1 MKRFNG
7 TVVQQLVNVKSIV
20 VMVLIMAAFLGVACS
35 DKSATSTDVGGKGRE
50 IVKTNTTS
58 NYAKEDVGG
67 SRGQEIRFSLSN
79 EQPAILIL
87 EVGGKSSSG
96 SQMVTTL
103 HDVGCGKSVSTTKN
117 ALADVG
123 GRNSILTGNLYLVV
137 GISNDVGGGRSSTGT
152 LQVSSL
158 NEDVG
163 GKGIN
168 QNFSVRNPTSYLMLD
183 VGGGKTVSTT
193 KNATLDVGGCGT
205 ILTGNVV
212 VVFQNGE
219 DVGGKST
226 GVMRIYAKTPYTE
239 VGGKE
244 IKNMR
249 IALSKTDF
257 S

>member
-35 DKSATSTDVGGKGRE
+35 DKSNATSTDVGGKGRE
-50 IVKTNTTS
+50 IVK
-58 NYAKEDVGG
+58 EDVGG
-67 SRGQEIRFSLSN
+67 PKGQEIRFSVSN

-96 SQMVTTL
+96 SQMITTL
-103 HDVGCGKSVSTTKN
+103 HDVGGGKTVSTTKN

-158 NEDVG
+158 KEDVG

-168 QNFSVRNPTSYLMLD
+168 QNFSVRNPTSYLVLD

-193 KNATLDVGGCGT
+193 KNALADVGGRGT

-249 IALSKTDF
+249 IAIPKTDF
-257 S
+257 T

>member
-20 VMVLIMAAFLGVACS
+20 IMVLIMATFLGVACS
-35 DKSATSTDVGGKGRE
+35 EKSHATSTDVGGKGRE
-50 IVKTNTTS
+50 IVKANETLVNAT
-58 NYAKEDVGG
+58 KDVGG
-67 SRGQEIRFSLSN
+67 PKGQEIRFSISN

-87 EVGGKSSSG
+87 EVGGKSSNE
-96 SQMVTTL
+96 SQMITTL
-103 HDVGCGKSVSTTKN
+103 HDVGGGKTVSTTKN

-123 GRNSILTGNLYLVV
+123 GR
-137 GISNDVGGGRSSTGT
+137 
-152 LQVSSL
+152 
-158 NEDVG
+158 
-163 GKGIN
+163 
-168 QNFSVRNPTSYLMLD
+168 
-183 VGGGKTVSTT
+183 
-193 KNATLDVGGCGT
+193 GT

-249 IALSKTDF
+249 NAIPKTDF
-257 S
+257 T